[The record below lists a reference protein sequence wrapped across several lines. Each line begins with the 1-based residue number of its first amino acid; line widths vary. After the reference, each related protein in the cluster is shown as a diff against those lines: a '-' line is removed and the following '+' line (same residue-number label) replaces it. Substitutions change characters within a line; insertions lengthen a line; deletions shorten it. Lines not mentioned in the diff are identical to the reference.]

1 MYTTLCVNCDDIM
14 HYLLVQARALDR
26 VHSEF
31 NTLEVALRKRLSEV
45 TTLIE
50 EEVMPHL

>member
-1 MYTTLCVNCDDIM
+1 MFTTFSIDCDDIM

-50 EEVMPHL
+50 EEVMPHM